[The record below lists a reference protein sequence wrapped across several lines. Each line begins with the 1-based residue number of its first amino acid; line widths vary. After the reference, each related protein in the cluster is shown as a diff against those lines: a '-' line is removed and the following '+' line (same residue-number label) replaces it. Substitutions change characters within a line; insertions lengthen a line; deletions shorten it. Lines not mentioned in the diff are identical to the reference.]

1 MHTEEKPTGAPD
13 DPGRATDGWAWP
25 LDLKAYDLDPE
36 LSWSEVEAL
45 RRGGPVKLRRS
56 QSGRGDLVVQP
67 PELRRFAE
75 PFYDAVRLSEDNRL
89 AAARAA
95 GAAPGRGP
103 SLSFSVLWRAVV
115 DRMRRTG
122 RSYREWADEEWAEFF
137 VHPGRHPSGIPAS
150 NRCHFAAAA
159 YLLGSMRYV
168 VWYRGCFHRLA
179 TRVFGHERVAATYA
193 EVERACEEVGIATSL
208 PSHARFAVG
217 YLMLVSASPN
227 LADADA
233 QALDDTMHDPRAS
246 RTLKT
251 GLYKAVTAL
260 HKLGIVPERP
270 NAKGEKVGAAHFG
283 RHESVRRHANP
294 EWHAWC
300 RRWHAASPE
309 RGRMHKYHRLTR
321 VGLWLAEQHPEVK
334 GPQDWDWDVCRSFV
348 AMVSDMRIS
357 QYVIRPLKQNEKRRG
372 EPVKAWTKAKML
384 SAVRTFFWDLQR
396 LGWIEARF
404 NPARALES
412 PKAFKTS
419 SLPPEPRDIDEKVW
433 LKLVWAALNLER
445 EDLPAGT
452 CKPAGS
458 YGAYPFEM
466 IKAMAV
472 VWTHAGLRKNEIR
485 RLRLGCVRPQTE
497 PIESESG
504 GEQVAPGTICYLSV
518 PFSKQSPAYVKPVS
532 AAVEQAI
539 SAWIAVRPPQPLHT
553 DRTTGE
559 RVDFLFSNRGHPV
572 SDSYL
577 GRKVIPL
584 LCQKA
589 GVPREDSKERIT
601 PHRARS
607 SAVTMLA
614 NSRHQMSDF
623 DLMRWCGHTSPSALG
638 YYLRRREHKLA
649 AAFAKADESSHLIEV
664 LVDQEAVLDGSAA
677 AGEPWKYYDLGD
689 SYCTYLFWSQC
700 QHRLACSRCSFNVP
714 KGSAEA
720 GVIEAKV
727 NLARFL
733 ESVPLSDE
741 ERAAVEGDAAVLER
755 LLSRLKGTKAPDG
768 NAFGGQKRAEGLHEL
783 AHPLP
788 VLTAADQRGRA
799 EPKPDRSVGDGC

>member
-1 MHTEEKPTGAPD
+1 MQSDEPLEDARGAAGAPEQ
-13 DPGRATDGWAWP
+13 PGRASDGWAWP
-25 LDLKAYDLDPE
+25 LDLGTYDLAPE
-36 LSWSEVEAL
+36 LNWGEIEAL
-45 RRGGPVKLRRS
+45 RWGGPVKLRKS
-56 QSGRGDLVVQP
+56 QSGQGNLVVQP
-67 PELRRFAE
+67 SALRRFAE
-75 PFYDAVRLSEDNRL
+75 PFYDAVQLSETNRF
-89 AAARAA
+89 AASAS
-95 GAAPGRGP
+95 PGKDG
-103 SLSFSVLWRAVV
+103 SLGYGEMWRALV

-137 VHPGRHPSGIPAS
+137 AHPDGISTP

-159 YLLGSMRYV
+159 YLLGSMRYM

-179 TRVFGHERVAATYA
+179 TRVFGHERVAATCA
-193 EVERACEEVGIATSL
+193 EVERACEEVGIATPL
-208 PSHARFAVG
+208 GSHARFAVG
-217 YLMLVSASPN
+217 YLMLISASPD
-227 LADADA
+227 LAAADA
-233 QALDDTMHDPRAS
+233 QALDATMHDPRAT

-251 GLYKAVTAL
+251 GLYKVTTAL
-260 HKLGIVPERP
+260 HKLGIVPDRP
-270 NAKGEKVGAAHFG
+270 NAKGKKVGAANFE
-283 RHESVRRHANP
+283 RHEAARRHANP

-300 RRWHAASPE
+300 RRWHGVSPE

-334 GPQDWDWDVCRSFV
+334 EPQDWDWDICRSFV
-348 AMVSDMRIS
+348 EMVSDMRIS

-372 EPVKAWTKAKML
+372 EPAKAWTKVKML
-384 SAVRTFFWDLQR
+384 SAVRSFFWDLQR
-396 LGWIEARF
+396 MGWIEARF
-404 NPARALES
+404 NPARALEAT
-412 PKAFKTS
+412 KALRTS

-433 LKLVWAALNLER
+433 LKLVWAALNLE
-445 EDLPAGT
+445 EDDLPAR
-452 CKPAGS
+452 KRRSAGS
-458 YGAYPFEM
+458 YGVYPFEM

-497 PIESESG
+497 PIVSESG

-532 AAVEQAI
+532 AAVEKAI
-539 SAWIAVRPPQPLHT
+539 SAWLAVRPPQPVHT
-553 DRTTGE
+553 DRTTNE

-589 GVPREDSKERIT
+589 GVAAEDSKYRIT

-614 NSRHQMSDF
+614 NSRHNMSDF

-649 AAFAKADESSHLIEV
+649 EAFAKADETSHMIEV
-664 LVDQEAVLDGSAA
+664 LVDQDAVLDGSAA

-741 ERAAVEGDAAVLER
+741 ERAAVEGDAEVLER
-755 LLSRLKGTKAPDG
+755 LLTRMKGTSAPDG
-768 NAFGGQKRAEGLHEL
+768 REFGGPKERTAPSEPTHLLPILTSSGEL
-783 AHPLP
+783 GE
-788 VLTAADQRGRA
+788 R
-799 EPKPDRSVGDGC
+799 